1 MEGYPASRQSEFKLR
16 LSPFFFSLFFFGG
29 GGGGGGGGGALS
41 SFVSLLFRVVCLFV
55 CLFCIIVWSLRFR
68 RFVILAVIS
77 HD

>member
-16 LSPFFFSLFFFGG
+16 LTRFFSPFFLGG
-29 GGGGGGGGGALS
+29 GGGGGGGEGALS

>member
-1 MEGYPASRQSEFKLR
+1 M
-16 LSPFFFSLFFFGG
+16 
-29 GGGGGGGGGALS
+29 GGGALS